1 MVGFVALT
9 LTLTSDMSM
18 SYMYGNCIY
27 IYAIKNLIIKPF
39 VRKFYVTLRLFKLL
53 LGPNF
58 VHKIDNSS
66 TKI

>member
-18 SYMYGNCIY
+18 SNTYNCIY

-39 VRKFYVTLRLFKLL
+39 VRKFYVTLRSFKLL

-58 VHKIDNSS
+58 VHEIDNSS